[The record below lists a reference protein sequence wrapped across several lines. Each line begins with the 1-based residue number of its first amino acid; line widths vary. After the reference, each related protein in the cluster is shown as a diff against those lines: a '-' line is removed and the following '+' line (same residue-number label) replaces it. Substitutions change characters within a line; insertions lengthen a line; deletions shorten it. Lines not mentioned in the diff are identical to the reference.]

1 MTAGDGV
8 AMVCPIGRQHC
19 RAAQAHRRPR
29 RSTCCRS
36 KAMLR
41 RLARKKMSPNAPATG
56 TALSLLVRGKLLP
69 AQVVPL
75 PFVPHNYV
83 KEAAR

>member
-1 MTAGDGV
+1 MTADGTGAGGVTSGGFSPTLNAPV
-8 AMVCPIGRQHC
+8 AMGYI
-19 RAAQAHRRPR
+19 HRD
-29 RSTCCRS
+29 
-36 KAMLR
+36 
-41 RLARKKMSPNAPATG
+41 LAATG
-56 TALSLLVRGKLLP
+56 TALNLLVRGKLLP